1 MVNNIVKDFD
11 NEYAFEYKMRVRTE
25 EGDTV
30 YYNIEADDYY
40 SAREVAR
47 EFFASDYPNK
57 TILNVVMVDRKSLWH

>member
-1 MVNNIVKDFD
+1 MNNIVKEFD
-11 NEYAFEYKMRVRTE
+11 DEFAFEYKMRVRTE
-25 EGDTV
+25 EGDTI

-40 SAREVAR
+40 GAREATR